1 MEAIRV
7 MAERAK
13 TREEKVM
20 KTNRKGH
27 KGPPQTPVSGT
38 IEEGEKKLFLDGFP
52 VKAMM
57 NGRAASP
64 GTAIG
69 WATMVMDWDD
79 LAGVKED
86 AVIVSKT
93 ASPELVMGMSKA
105 CALATEYGGQGA
117 TASGFARQYGIPAV
131 VGVEGLFEIVNNGD
145 LMRVDGT
152 NGTVEIVE
160 LGGCL
165 RFKENIDRSHGKEVD
180 GVKDLSVVIKGAGE
194 MASGIAHRLY
204 MANITRI
211 CMTEIERPLA
221 VRRSVSF
228 CEALFTG
235 QTEVEGVIGKL
246 IRNEADLA
254 RAWDHKE
261 IGIIID
267 PAWKIVS
274 DLKPDVVVDAIM
286 AKRNLGTGKD
296 EAPLVIGVGPGF
308 SAPRMV
314 HVVVESNRGHNL
326 GRAIYDGAAEPHTGM
341 PGLTAGFSRERV
353 LRSPHGGIVRHVKSI
368 GDRVAAR
375 DTILFIDN
383 TPVRAAIDGIVRGLI
398 REIEVGENEKVGD
411 IEPRGD
417 ISCCWTISDKARAI
431 AGGVLEAIMHHLNT

>member
-1 MEAIRV
+1 
-7 MAERAK
+7 
-13 TREEKVM
+13 
-20 KTNRKGH
+20 
-27 KGPPQTPVSGT
+27 
-38 IEEGEKKLFLDGFP
+38 
-52 VKAMM
+52 
-57 NGRAASP
+57 
-64 GTAIG
+64 
-69 WATMVMDWDD
+69 
-79 LAGVKED
+79 
-86 AVIVSKT
+86 VIVSRT
-93 ASPELVMGMSKA
+93 ASPDLVMGMSKA
-105 CALATEYGGQGA
+105 CAMATEYGGQGA

-131 VGVEGLFEIVNNGD
+131 VGVAGLFEAISNGD
-145 LMRVDGT
+145 LLRVDGT
-152 NGTVEIVE
+152 KGTVEIVE
-160 LGGCL
+160 LDGCL
-165 RFKENIDRSHGKEVD
+165 RFKKNIDSSHEKGVD

-221 VRRSVSF
+221 VRRGVSF

-246 IRNEADLA
+246 IRNEVDLA

-368 GDRVAAR
+368 GDTVAAR

-431 AGGVLEAIMHHLNT
+431 AGGVLEAIMHHLNA